1 MLLCFLFFFRGL
13 ITFNK
18 LTIFSSRIIINVQF
32 IEVQPFLI
40 KHTLAKIIIK
50 KTRLTFNDNADS
62 TIPKKIHN
70 RCEDARKIDIQTK
83 YWKKH
88 RCWKL
93 NEIFNHNFTS
103 IPSRSIIF
111 TFAFTHIHTKVVTS
125 PFVTLF
131 HDKKDV

>member
-1 MLLCFLFFFRGL
+1 MLLCFLFFFSW
-13 ITFNK
+13 IN
-18 LTIFSSRIIINVQF
+18 NVQQ
-32 IEVQPFLI
+32 IDNFLI
-40 KHTLAKIIIK
+40 ANNNQRTIHRSTAFFNKHTLTKIK
-50 KTRLTFNDNADS
+50 KTRLTFNDNGADS
-62 TIPKKIHN
+62 TISKKMHN